1 MLLGPLAGVV
11 RPRAGVREGVELLV
25 ERDQP
30 DDLGSRLHVELLEGD
45 LADNLVPEVAPGPGG
60 A

>member
-1 MLLGPLAGVV
+1 MLLGPLARVV

-30 DDLGSRLHVELLEGD
+30 DDLGSRLVVELLKGN
-45 LADNLVPEVAPGPGG
+45 LADDLVTEVALGQRG